1 MLLCWSH
8 KFHFDWSRHSSGNLT
23 GGRVFLNYG
32 KIQRLYVSLVS
43 WKYVSEESILWHS
56 YMFEIL
62 MQRVDLLL
70 TLLHLMNSY
79 RNILFCSYSIFLVAN
94 IYYIIHIHYMIK
106 LQNEKYHSWQRLQQE
121 IRGSATIAQQN
132 NVNIM

>member
-1 MLLCWSH
+1 
-8 KFHFDWSRHSSGNLT
+8 
-23 GGRVFLNYG
+23 
-32 KIQRLYVSLVS
+32 
-43 WKYVSEESILWHS
+43 
-56 YMFEIL
+56 